1 MLRNTIVPITA
12 GVLLALAGSAQA
24 ATKTDGIQVS
34 ATVAKN
40 CVIDAPDMNLGA
52 FDGTNDLNGSS
63 VISVRCTVGTPFG
76 VDLSTGSSGNY
87 ANRTLVNGSDTLIY
101 NLFNSA
107 TGGSIWGDG
116 ASSTFRWT
124 GAGAGM
130 AVANAQTQTVYGRLL
145 ASANTAAVAAGT
157 YLDNIVATITY

>member
-1 MLRNTIVPITA
+1 MLRNTIIPITA

-40 CVIDAPDMNLGA
+40 CIISAPDIDLGS

-63 VISVRCTVGTPFG
+63 VISIRCTLNTPFG
-76 VDLSTGSSGNY
+76 VDLSTGSSGVY
-87 ANRTLVNGSDTLIY
+87 TNRTLVNGLDTLSY
-101 NLFNSA
+101 NLFDSA
-107 TGGSIWGDG
+107 VGGTIWGDG
-116 ASSTFRWT
+116 ANSTFHWT

-130 AVANAQTQTVYGRLL
+130 AVVNAQTQTVYGRLL
-145 ASANTAAVAAGT
+145 ASANSGPVAAGF
-157 YLDNIVATITY
+157 YVDNIVATITY

>member
-1 MLRNTIVPITA
+1 MLRNTIIPITA
-12 GVLLALAGSAQA
+12 GVLLALAGGAQA

-52 FDGTNDLNGSS
+52 FDGTNDLAANS
-63 VISVRCTVGTPFG
+63 VISIRCTLNAPFA
-76 VDLSTGSSGNY
+76 VDLSTGSSGVY
-87 ANRTLVNGSDTLIY
+87 ANRTLVNGSDTLNY
-101 NLFNSA
+101 NLFDSA
-107 TGGSIWGDG
+107 VGGTIWGDG
-116 ASSTFRWT
+116 ANSTFHWT
-124 GAGAGM
+124 GTGAGM

-145 ASANTAAVAAGT
+145 AIANSGPVAAGT